1 MTLHLIKLS
10 VGTESLDDL
19 KGWQQEWLKLQRA
32 QGIKKPELVH
42 VTRMTPKR
50 MDELL
55 DGGSI
60 YWVVKGWIVARQ
72 KLLDFRE
79 TEKNGIPHCAIVYDK
94 TIIPV
99 QMRQHRAFQGWRYLH
114 LKDAPK
120 DSTAAGDELPESL
133 KKELA
138 ELGLL

>member
-10 VGTESLDDL
+10 VGSESLDDL
-19 KGWQQEWLKLQRA
+19 KAWQKEWLKQQKA
-32 QGIKKPELVH
+32 AGQKPELIH

-55 DGGSI
+55 EGGSI

-72 KLLDFRE
+72 KLLDLRE
-79 TEKNGIPHCAIVYDK
+79 TTKNGIPHCAIVYDK
-94 TIIPV
+94 KVIPV
-99 QMRQHRAFQGWRYLH
+99 QMRQHRAFQGWRYLQP
-114 LKDAPK
+114 KDAPK
-120 DSTAAGDELPESL
+120 DSNASGDDLPDHL

>member
-10 VGTESLDDL
+10 VGSESLDDL
-19 KGWQQEWLKLQRA
+19 KAWQKDWLKMQKA

-42 VTRMTPKR
+42 VTRQMPKR
-50 MDELL
+50 ADELL

-72 KLLDFRE
+72 KILDLRE
-79 TEKNGIPHCAIVYDK
+79 VEKNGLPHCAIVYDK
-94 TIIPV
+94 TVTPV
-99 QMRQHRAFQGWRYLH
+99 QMRQQRAFQGWRYLAG
-114 LKDAPK
+114 KDAPK
-120 DSTAAGDELPESL
+120 DSNASGDDLPDSL